1 MHYRRLGR
9 SGLKVSEIS
18 LGAWVTIGSQIDEKT
33 SSELIQIAFENG
45 INFFDNADIY
55 ARGQAELVMGKA
67 IQSLPPR
74 EQLVISS
81 KVFWPTMEGPNG
93 RGLSRKH
100 ITESIHHSLERLGTD
115 YVDLY
120 FCHRFDP
127 DTPVEEVVFTMNT
140 LIQQGKI
147 LYWGTSEW
155 RASQISEAYG
165 IARQYNL
172 IPPSME
178 QPQYH
183 MFHRRRVESELT
195 PLAES
200 YGIGLTTWSPL
211 ASGILTGKYNDG
223 IPAGS
228 RASLDS
234 MAWLKNH
241 ITQERIEKVK
251 QLAVI
256 ADELNITTAQLA
268 IAWLL
273 RRKEVSS
280 VITGATKKSQLM
292 ENIAAREV
300 LEILTEDILEHIE
313 DILDNDPLNHD

>member
-1 MHYRRLGR
+1 M
-9 SGLKVSEIS
+9 
-18 LGAWVTIGSQIDEKT
+18 GSQIDEKA
-33 SSELIQIAFENG
+33 SKDLILEAFNQG
-45 INFFDNADIY
+45 VNFFDNADIY
-55 ARGQAELVMGKA
+55 ARGQAEIAMGKA
-67 IQSLPPR
+67 IKDLPR

-100 ITESIHHSLERLGTD
+100 VTESIHASLKRLGTD

-127 DTPVEEVVFTMNT
+127 DTPIEEIVFTMNM
-140 LIQQGKI
+140 LIQQGKV

-155 RASQISEAYG
+155 RAPQIAEAFG

-172 IPPSME
+172 IPPTME

-183 MFHRRRVESELT
+183 MFHRHRVEAELSMLVE
-195 PLAES
+195 P

-223 IPAGS
+223 IPEGS

-234 MAWLKNH
+234 MSWIQEH
-241 ITQERIEKVK
+241 ITQEKITKVK
-251 QLAVI
+251 LLQSI
-256 ADELNITTAQLA
+256 ADDLGLSTAQLA

-280 VITGATKKSQLM
+280 VITGATKLSQFK
-292 ENIAAREV
+292 ENLAAREAVDKLTDDV
-300 LEILTEDILEHIE
+300 LESIEAILQNEPSGE
-313 DILDNDPLNHD
+313 

>member
-1 MHYRRLGR
+1 MHYRRLGQ
-9 SGLKVSEIS
+9 SGLKVSEVS
-18 LGAWVTIGSQIDEKT
+18 LGAWVTMGSQIDEKV
-33 SSELIQIAFENG
+33 SKELILHAFENG
-45 INFFDNADIY
+45 VNFFDNADIY
-55 ARGQAELVMGKA
+55 ARGQAELVMGNVIKD
-67 IQSLPPR
+67 LPR

-100 ITESIHHSLERLGTD
+100 LTESIEQSLKRLGTD

-127 DTPVEEVVFTMNT
+127 DTPIEEVVFTMNM

-155 RASQISEAYG
+155 RASQIASAYG

-172 IPPSME
+172 IPPTME

-183 MFHRRRVESELT
+183 MFHRRRVESELA

-200 YGIGLTTWSPL
+200 IGIGLTTWSPL

-223 IPAGS
+223 IPEGS
-228 RASLDS
+228 RASLES
-234 MAWLKNH
+234 MSWLQNH
-241 ITQERIEKVK
+241 ITQERIAKVILLK
-251 QLAVI
+251 EV
-256 ADELNITTAQLA
+256 ADDLGITTAQLA

-280 VITGATKKSQLM
+280 VITGATKLSQLKD
-292 ENIAAREV
+292 NLAAREYV
-300 LEILTEDILEHIE
+300 PQLDDELLERIE
-313 DILDNDPLNHD
+313 AILDNNPLNSD